1 MIYFIQAGAVISVTG
16 LVYCKSSLPI
26 RRFEFR
32 YSKCAQQAFIYG
44 GTITCGRMKVYCK
57 SSPPIR
63 EKMRR
68 EKGREKEQRI

>member
-16 LVYCKSSLPI
+16 L
-26 RRFEFR
+26 
-32 YSKCAQQAFIYG
+32 
-44 GTITCGRMKVYCK
+44 VYCK